1 MPRNMVSS
9 VVIPHQPAKVEDGR
23 IVVAVILEWRGKL
36 ALFKRSRSVGHD
48 AGLWHCI
55 TGYVE
60 AGTAPKVQAA
70 HELLEET
77 GLRASEVVGFCL
89 GPVLTIADVHQRSW
103 MVHTYVVRTLRKRLS
118 VNYEHDS
125 YRWIAPHKVK
135 RFSNRV
141 PWLDDVLDATGHLI
155 TTVPPATYS
164 RTVSGNFKLT
174 GGRQN

>member
-1 MPRNMVSS
+1 MSIVG
-9 VVIPHQPAKVEDGR
+9 IPHQAVKVEDGR
-23 IVVAVILEWRGKL
+23 IVIAIILEWRGKL

-70 HELLEET
+70 QELSEET
-77 GLRASEVVGFCL
+77 GLRASEVIGFCL
-89 GPVLTIADVHQRSW
+89 GPVLTITDVQQRSW
-103 MVHTYVVRTLRKRLS
+103 VVHTYVVRTFRKRLS

-125 YRWIAPHKVK
+125 YRWIARHKVM

-155 TTVPPATYS
+155 TAAPPAACS
-164 RTVSGNFKLT
+164 RTVSGNFMT
-174 GGRQN
+174 GDGKTD